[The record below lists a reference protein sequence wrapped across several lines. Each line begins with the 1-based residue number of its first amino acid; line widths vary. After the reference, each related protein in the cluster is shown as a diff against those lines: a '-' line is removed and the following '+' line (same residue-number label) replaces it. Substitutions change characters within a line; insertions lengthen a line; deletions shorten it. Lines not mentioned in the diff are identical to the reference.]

1 MKMKYEFAVRDIAG
15 DYVLVPLGQAALDF
29 SGMITTSDVG
39 AFIVE
44 SLAKETTL
52 TELTEKLMAE
62 YNVDAATAEADLK
75 EFTQQLRKLN
85 LLED

>member
-15 DYVLVPLGQAALDF
+15 DYVLVPLGEAALHF

-39 AFIVE
+39 AFIVR
-44 SLAKETTL
+44 TL
-52 TELTEKLMAE
+52 TEETSLEELTGKLMEE
-62 YNVDAATAEADLK
+62 YNVDAETAAADLK
-75 EFTQQLRKLN
+75 EFTDQLRKLE